1 MTKQVWSSADGAL
14 LKKLRVEAGVEVI
27 TLARLHSLSSTQV
40 NQLEDGGDSSFYTQ
54 SIKLSAGR
62 KLLMHFGADV
72 QPFEQTPESK
82 PVQEV
87 EILEQKINSTLTPT
101 QAPKPITNIALQK
114 NRSPSNLLI
123 FGALIVVLAS
133 ICIWFYRSVP
143 AIQKESGNIG
153 AEQKINL
160 PPLAISIESK
170 TDSSTIPIDSLK
182 PQEGRP
188 DCVWGNEVAPVIFI
202 QPTKPGDYVHVVANT
217 DASICIKDALG
228 KVQVLYLKNTQSQT
242 FRGRPPFDIFSN
254 KLNEFKLFY
263 QGNLLKLPS
272 SNTTNIN
279 LKEQKYE

>member
-1 MTKQVWSSADGAL
+1 MQNQVWSSADGAL
-14 LKKLRVEAGVEVI
+14 LKKLRQEAGVEVI
-27 TLARLHSLSSTQV
+27 TLARLHSLSSSQV
-40 NQLEDGGDSSFYTQ
+40 KQLEDGGDSSFYTQ
-54 SIKLSAGR
+54 SIKLATGR

-72 QPFEQTPESK
+72 QPIEPVADLK

-87 EILEQKINSTLTPT
+87 KIVEQKINSIPTPT
-101 QAPKPITNIALQK
+101 QTPITNIALEK

-143 AIQKESGNIG
+143 AIQKESGNIS

-160 PPLAISIESK
+160 PPVAISIEPK

-188 DCVWGNEVAPVIFI
+188 ECVWGNEVAPVIFI

-228 KVQVLYLKNTQSQT
+228 KVQVLHLKNAQSQT
-242 FRGRPPFDIFSN
+242 LRGRPPFDIFSN
-254 KLNEFKLFY
+254 KLHEFKLFY
-263 QGNLLKLPS
+263 QGNLLRLPS

>member
-1 MTKQVWSSADGAL
+1 MQNQVWSSADGAL
-14 LKKLRVEAGVEVI
+14 LKKLREEAGVEVI
-27 TLARLHSLSSTQV
+27 TLARLHSLSSSQV
-40 NQLEDGGDSSFYTQ
+40 KQLEDGGDSSFYTQ
-54 SIKLSAGR
+54 SIKLATGR

-72 QPFEQTPESK
+72 QPLEPVADLK

-87 EILEQKINSTLTPT
+87 KIVEQKINSIPTPT
-101 QAPKPITNIALQK
+101 QTPITNIALKK
-114 NRSPSNLLI
+114 NKSPSNLLI
-123 FGALIVVLAS
+123 FGALIVALAS
-133 ICIWFYRSVP
+133 TYIWFHRSVP

-160 PPLAISIESK
+160 PPLAISIEPK

-188 DCVWGNEVAPVIFI
+188 ECVWGNEVAPVIFI

-263 QGNLLKLPS
+263 QGNLLRLPS

>member
-1 MTKQVWSSADGAL
+1 MQNQVWSSADGAL
-14 LKKLRVEAGVEVI
+14 LKKLREEAGVEVI
-27 TLARLHSLSSTQV
+27 TLARLHSLSTSQV
-40 NQLEDGGDSSFYTQ
+40 KQLEDGGGSGFYTQ
-54 SIKLSAGR
+54 SIKLATGR

-72 QPFEQTPESK
+72 QPLEQKPESK
-82 PVQEV
+82 PVQEE
-87 EILEQKINSTLTPT
+87 EILEQKINSIPTPT
-101 QAPKPITNIALQK
+101 QTPIANIALQK

-123 FGALIVVLAS
+123 FGALIVALAS
-133 ICIWFYRSVP
+133 IYIWFHRSVP
-143 AIQKESGNIG
+143 AIQKEPENIG
-153 AEQKINL
+153 AEQKINQ
-160 PPLAISIESK
+160 PPLAISIEPK
-170 TDSSTIPIDSLK
+170 TDSSIIPIDSLK

-188 DCVWGNEVAPVIFI
+188 ECVWGNEVAPVIFI

-263 QGNLLKLPS
+263 QGNLLRLPS